1 VRAPARRLHRVPRGR
16 FQTVRAGRVVAVGA
30 ASTNK
35 RRTPRAWSTRSSR
48 RRTRSRRWHHAGHG
62 GQRRPLWYHLI
73 ALVVATDAPPIRHEA
88 WATLQEWVVCSSIF
102 VVGRGVKA
110 GLPGSMPRG
119 TLNARS
125 ERAPGRTGRV
135 VAEPLIFAPRPA
147 LPRWLCRSHSVV
159 RPSPR
164 SSNYGENGDG
174 STEPQAASWL
184 HAIVLTRP
192 LRRARLAAP
201 LAVAC
206 KLQSSGHGAG
216 TQPFVPGAMR
226 FIYEACE

>member
-1 VRAPARRLHRVPRGR
+1 
-16 FQTVRAGRVVAVGA
+16 
-30 ASTNK
+30 
-35 RRTPRAWSTRSSR
+35 
-48 RRTRSRRWHHAGHG
+48 
-62 GQRRPLWYHLI
+62 
-73 ALVVATDAPPIRHEA
+73 
-88 WATLQEWVVCSSIF
+88 
-102 VVGRGVKA
+102 
-110 GLPGSMPRG
+110 MPRG

-135 VAEPLIFAPRPA
+135 VAEPLIFASRPA
-147 LPRWLCRSHSVV
+147 PPRWMCRSHSIV

-174 STEPQAASWL
+174 STEPQAASW
-184 HAIVLTRP
+184 RP
-192 LRRARLAAP
+192 CDSVDALRRARLAAP

>member
-1 VRAPARRLHRVPRGR
+1 MLSPWRRAR
-16 FQTVRAGRVVAVGA
+16 
-30 ASTNK
+30 
-35 RRTPRAWSTRSSR
+35 SR
-48 RRTRSRRWHHAGHG
+48 RRRHAGHG
-62 GQRRPLWYHLI
+62 GQRRPLWYHQI
-73 ALVVATDAPPIRHEA
+73 ALVVAIDAPPIRREA
-88 WATLQEWVVCSSIF
+88 WATLQEWAVCSSVF

-147 LPRWLCRSHSVV
+147 LPRRLCRSHSVV

-164 SSNYGENGDG
+164 SHISHIYGGNGDG
-174 STEPQAASWL
+174 STEPQVASWL
-184 HAIVLTRP
+184 HAIVLTR
-192 LRRARLAAP
+192 RCAARAWRP
-201 LAVAC
+201 LAVAR